1 MIDLE
6 VLLTE
11 IAPDLPCGP
20 DLAYEAG
27 FQELELAARGKPE
40 QQFGE
45 TLIRAEEPD
54 WNEVRTRALALFSR
68 TKDLRVAVLLT
79 RALRTL
85 SSLVVWGQGCVL
97 LLRC

>member
-1 MIDLE
+1 MIDVE
-6 VLLTE
+6 ALLTE

-54 WNEVRTRALALFSR
+54 WNEVRSRAIALFAR
-68 TKDLRVAVLLT
+68 TKDWVAACCFDARKILGCGASST
-79 RALRTL
+79 R
-85 SSLVVWGQGCVL
+85 
-97 LLRC
+97 